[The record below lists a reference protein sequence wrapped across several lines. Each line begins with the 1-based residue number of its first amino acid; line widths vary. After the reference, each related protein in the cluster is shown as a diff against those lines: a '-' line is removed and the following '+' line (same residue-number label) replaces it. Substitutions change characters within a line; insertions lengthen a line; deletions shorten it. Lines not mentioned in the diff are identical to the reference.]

1 MALCQRDLGTGES
14 EITMP
19 RLTVWMVRAALLHL
33 AVGFLVG
40 GFLLWEK
47 GVGGIPWAWRLRA
60 LHVYLLTLG
69 WVLQLALG
77 VAFWMLPRF
86 TSQQNGKMVQ
96 VRGRERW
103 AWAAFILTNLA
114 TLSAVIGIVELR
126 IAPVVAMALM
136 IAAALC
142 FAIHAFPRIKAF
154 RVERTT

>member
-1 MALCQRDLGTGES
+1 
-14 EITMP
+14 MP

-60 LHVYLLTLG
+60 LHIHLLTLG
-69 WVLQLALG
+69 WVLQLAMG

-86 TSQQNGKMVQ
+86 SLREAGKVIQ
-96 VRGRERW
+96 TRGREGW

-114 TLSAVIGIVELR
+114 TLSALIAVIEMR
-126 IAPVVAMALM
+126 IAPMMAMGLM
-136 IAAALC
+136 GGAACA
-142 FAIHAFPRIKAF
+142 FAVHAAPRIKAF
-154 RVERTT
+154 RNEETV

>member
-1 MALCQRDLGTGES
+1 
-14 EITMP
+14 MP

-33 AVGFLVG
+33 AAGFLVG

-47 GVGGIPWAWRLRA
+47 GVGGIPWAWQLRA
-60 LHVYLLTLG
+60 LHIHLLTLG

-86 TSQQNGKMVQ
+86 TTQQNGKMVQ
-96 VRGRERW
+96 VRGREQW

-114 TLSAVIGIVELR
+114 TLSAVIGVVELR
-126 IAPVVAMALM
+126 IAPVLAMALM

-154 RVERTT
+154 RVETTS